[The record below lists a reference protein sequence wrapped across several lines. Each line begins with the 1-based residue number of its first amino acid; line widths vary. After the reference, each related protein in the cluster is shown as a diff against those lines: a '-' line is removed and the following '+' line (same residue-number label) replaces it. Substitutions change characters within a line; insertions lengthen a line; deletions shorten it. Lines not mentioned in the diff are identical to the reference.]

1 VLQSAKKDNTPKGLR
16 DQAIL
21 LLLATYGLRA
31 GEVTALRLDDFD
43 WRKDRLRVRH
53 SKIGCESFLPLL
65 APVGEAILAY
75 LRNGRPRTK
84 ARELFLRVRAPFQS
98 LRAGSSLYHMV
109 EGRLQKAGITLK
121 RKHGPHAFRHARA
134 VGLLN
139 AGVAMKS
146 IGDVLGH
153 RSPDSTTVYL
163 KLATPELRAIGLDI
177 PVGVSR

>member
-1 VLQSAKKDNTPKGLR
+1 VLKAAEMDHTPKGLR
-16 DQAIL
+16 DYTIL
-21 LLLATYGLRA
+21 LLLSTYGLRA
-31 GEVTALRLDDFD
+31 GEVTTLRLDDID

-53 SKIGCESFLPLL
+53 SKTGCESFLPLL
-65 APVGEAILAY
+65 DPVGEAVLAY
-75 LRNGRPRTK
+75 LRGGRPKTK
-84 ARELFLRVRAPFQS
+84 AREVFLRVRAPFQP

-109 EGRLQKAGITLK
+109 EDRLQKAEIKLE

-139 AGVAMKS
+139 AGVAMKT

-153 RSPDSTTVYL
+153 RSAEATAVYL
-163 KLATPELRAIGLDI
+163 KLATSELRSVGLEI